1 MQIGVHMGYQNLR
14 GEPDYE
20 FFRKETQLMVE
31 AEAMGFD
38 FAACVE
44 HHFTD
49 YAACPDPLQALSW
62 VAAKTKTIKLMPAAV
77 ILPWNDP
84 LRVVEKAAMLDS
96 LCEGRLILGM
106 GRGAARREF
115 NGFRTD
121 IADSRELFD
130 EAALIVM
137 NGLETGFV
145 EADTA
150 HFKQPRVEVR
160 PRPQNW
166 SRDRMVMVSMS
177 PSSAEVAAEYGLR
190 ALRFSQGEWERSM
203 PEINAYRS
211 TFEAKHG
218 KKAPPFVIS
227 DFIVCVDTEAEVT
240 EYTDEYF
247 AKQFYQVATHYEW
260 GGEHFK
266 TMPSYATY
274 VALGDAME
282 AAGGPEKAYK
292 SYIAGNLIG
301 TIEQLLEKHRMRK
314 SMVGDYE
321 IIANFSYGG
330 MPYERVYA
338 QMKRFAEKVMPK
350 LREDSTSQAA
360 A

>member
-1 MQIGVHMGYQNLR
+1 MQVGVHLGYQNLR
-14 GEPDYE
+14 GVPDYQ
-20 FFRKETQLMVE
+20 FFREETQLMVE
-31 AEAMGFD
+31 AEAMGYD

-84 LRVVEKAAMLDS
+84 LRVVEKASMLDS
-96 LCEGRLILGM
+96 LSEGRVILGM

-115 NGFRTD
+115 NGFRQD
-121 IADSRELFD
+121 IADSREMFD
-130 EAALIVM
+130 EACAIIM
-137 NGLETGFV
+137 AGLETGFV
-145 EADTA
+145 EADTK

-160 PRPQNW
+160 PRPYNW
-166 SRDRMVMVSMS
+166 TRDRMLMVSMS
-177 PSSAEVAAEYGLR
+177 PSSAEVAADYGLK
-190 ALRFSQGEWERSM
+190 ALRFSQGEWEMSM
-203 PEINAYRS
+203 PEINAYRT

-227 DFIVCVDTEAEVT
+227 DFVVCVDSEAEVA
-240 EYTDEYF
+240 EYTDKFF
-247 AKQFYQVATHYEW
+247 ASQFYQVANHYEW

-266 TMPSYATY
+266 HMPSYATY
-274 VALGDAME
+274 VALGDAMN

-292 SYIAGNLIG
+292 GYIGGNLIG
-301 TIEQLLEKHRMRK
+301 TPEQLLEKDAMRK
-314 SMVGDYE
+314 AAVGDYD

-330 MPYERVYA
+330 MSYEQAYG
-338 QMKRFAEKVMPK
+338 QMKRFAEKVMPHLK
-350 LREDSTSQAA
+350 ANTPVLA
-360 A
+360 

>member
-14 GEPDYE
+14 GEPDFE

-115 NGFRTD
+115 
-121 IADSRELFD
+121 
-130 EAALIVM
+130 
-137 NGLETGFV
+137 TGFL
-145 EADTA
+145 EADTK
-150 HFKQPRVEVR
+150 HFQQPRVEVR

-166 SRDRMVMVSMS
+166 TRDRMLMVSMS
-177 PSSAEVAAEYGLR
+177 PSSAEVAAEYGLK
-190 ALRFSQGEWERSM
+190 ALRFSQGEWEHSM

-227 DFIVCVDTEAEVT
+227 DFVVCVDTEAEVA

-292 SYIAGNLIG
+292 GYIAGNLIG
-301 TIEQLLEKHRMRK
+301 TPEQLLEKHQMRK

-338 QMKRFAEKVMPK
+338 QMKRFADKVMPK
-350 LREDSTSQAA
+350 LREDAA
-360 A
+360 ATVAA